1 MQTRPRERARGA
13 LVVDDDTQRRPRLLG
28 NATGMGDVARIDRER
43 PGEVVDPGAR
53 EHVRLDQ
60 RRHGKPTRTLL
71 ELETTELHTLV
82 GLGVRPECDAELPS
96 PRGHVREIALDDIQ
110 VEQEGRGFDLVDVHV
125 SPSLFPFPVISRR
138 GTPSAVA
145 GSNASVCRPRA
156 RHPPLGPTAPAGCPI
171 PAAAWW
177 PGARSRTSCWGA
189 GSRRRGRAPLPGGPT
204 DR

>member
-13 LVVDDDTQRRPRLLG
+13 LVVDDDPQRRPRLLG

-43 PGEVVDPGAR
+43 PGEVVEPGAR
-53 EHVRLDQ
+53 EHLGLDQ
-60 RRHGKPTRTLL
+60 RRHGEPTRTLL

-82 GLGVRPECDAELPS
+82 GLGVRPECDDELAS
-96 PRGHVREIALDDIQ
+96 TRVHVRETALDDIT
-110 VEQEGRGFDLVDVHV
+110 VEKAGRGFEIVEVHV

-145 GSNASVCRPRA
+145 GSNASGRRPRA
-156 RHPPLGPTAPAGCPI
+156 RHPPLGPTAPARCPI

-177 PGARSRTSCWGA
+177 PGAS
-189 GSRRRGRAPLPGGPT
+189 
-204 DR
+204 

>member
-13 LVVDDDTQRRPRLLG
+13 LVVDDDPQRRPRLLG

-43 PGEVVDPGAR
+43 PGEVAEPGAR
-53 EHVRLDQ
+53 DHLGLDQ
-60 RRHGKPTRTLL
+60 RRHGEPTRTLL

-82 GLGVRPECDAELPS
+82 CLGVRPECDAELPS

-138 GTPSAVA
+138 GDRKSTRLNSSHTVISYAVFCLKKKTEY
-145 GSNASVCRPRA
+145 N
-156 RHPPLGPTAPAGCPI
+156 TKI
-171 PAAAWW
+171 
-177 PGARSRTSCWGA
+177 SREI
-189 GSRRRGRAPLPGGPT
+189 RGRGVNSAP
-204 DR
+204 